1 VVQRIPVRIDLDTNE
16 NKDHRLRPG
25 MSVDPKVYLNP

>member
-1 VVQRIPVRIDLDTNE
+1 VRIDLEPNE

-25 MSVDPKVYLNP
+25 MSVDPKVYLAQ